1 MLQTRIPY
9 LKSAEIDHAAAE
21 LLRNYA
27 TWRGSPAR
35 PPIDVD
41 EIVEGYLK
49 LVLEVIDLKA
59 LLGIPDVLGAT
70 WLDDGCIR
78 IDQSLEDKEG
88 RFAFTIAHEIAHWQ
102 LHRPLVAT
110 EKVTVPLFPIHPNAA
125 PAPAIVCRNGDRK
138 VPAEWQADQFAACL
152 LMPAK
157 TVQDTVRELG
167 GAAHPILAGLEADLR
182 KSGLNPRLRA
192 FAAEVIE
199 AGGFTNV
206 SNAAMCYRL
215 LELKLVTSTSRTQ
228 PSLF

>member
-1 MLQTRIPY
+1 MLQIRIPY
-9 LKSAEIDHAAAE
+9 LKPAEIDHAAAE

-27 TWRGSPAR
+27 TWRGSPVR

-102 LHRPLVAT
+102 LHRPLVVT
-110 EKVTVPLFPIHPNAA
+110 EKVTVPLFPIHLNAA

-138 VPAEWQADQFAACL
+138 TPAEWQADQFAACL
-152 LMPAK
+152 LMPVKA
-157 TVQDTVRELG
+157 VQDTVRELG
-167 GAAHPILAGLEADLR
+167 GAAHPTL
-182 KSGLNPRLRA
+182 SGLKADQRGRGLDPRLRS